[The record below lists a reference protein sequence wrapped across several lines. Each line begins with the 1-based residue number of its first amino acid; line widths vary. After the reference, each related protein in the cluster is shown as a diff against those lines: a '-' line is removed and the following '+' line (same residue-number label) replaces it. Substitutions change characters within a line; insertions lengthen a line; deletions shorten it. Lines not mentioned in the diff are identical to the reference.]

1 MTPEFSTG
9 SKAPSRLYLLAG
21 GILVLALV
29 GGGIGLRLFEAR
41 AAKAWSQARAIA
53 VVKVVA
59 PEPGGADDTLN
70 LPGQLSA
77 YNSAPIYPRVSGYV
91 RAWQVDIGAKVKAG
105 QTLALI
111 DTPEL
116 DQDIA
121 KARADLASATANQ
134 NLSRL
139 TANRWKEL
147 VQSDAVSRQEAD
159 EKSGDLEAKVAASTA
174 ASANLQRLLALK
186 AFARITAPFD
196 GVVTARTLDIG
207 DLVNAGSGGQAQALF
222 TLSNVAKIRVYVQAP
237 QSVSAAIRPGLLA
250 SLTLPELPDRV
261 FSAKFV
267 TASGAIGA
275 DSGALLVEFEADNA
289 DGALKPGAYAEVK
302 LKLPTLK
309 GGVRIPATTLIFRSG
324 GAQVA
329 VVDSACHVALRTIR
343 IARDLG
349 ATLELASGVTAQ
361 DRVIDNPPDSLQA
374 GDLVRV
380 THPEGG
386 A

>member
-1 MTPEFSTG
+1 MTPELKTG
-9 SKAPSRLYLLAG
+9 SKPGSRLFLLGSVA
-21 GILVLALV
+21 LALLV
-29 GGGIGLRLFEAR
+29 VVGGIGLRLFEAR
-41 AAKAWSQARAIA
+41 AAKAWSEARAIA
-53 VVKVVA
+53 AVRVVVPKA
-59 PEPGGADDTLN
+59 SGDDDGLN

-91 RAWQVDIGAKVKAG
+91 RAWQVDIGARVKAG

-121 KARADLASATANQ
+121 KARADLASATASQ

-139 TANRWKEL
+139 TANRWQAL
-147 VQSDAVSRQEAD
+147 VQSDAVSRQDAD
-159 EKSGDLEAKVAASTA
+159 EKSGDLEAKVAARTA
-174 ASANLQRLLALK
+174 ASANLQRLLSLK

-207 DLVNAGSGGQAQALF
+207 DLVNAGAGSQAQALF
-222 TLSNVAKIRVYVQAP
+222 TISNVAKIRVYVQAP
-237 QSVSAAIRPGLLA
+237 QSVSAAIKPGLLA
-250 SLTLPELPDRV
+250 NLTLPEFPDRV
-261 FSAKFV
+261 FSAKLI

-275 DSGALLVEFEADNA
+275 DSGALLVELEADNA

-302 LKLPTLK
+302 LKLPTRK
-309 GGVRIPATTLIFRSG
+309 GGVHIPATTLIFRSG

-329 VVDSACHVALRTIR
+329 VVDGANRVALRNIR

-361 DRVIDNPPDSLQA
+361 DRIIDNPPDSLQA

-380 THPEGG
+380 IHPEGG